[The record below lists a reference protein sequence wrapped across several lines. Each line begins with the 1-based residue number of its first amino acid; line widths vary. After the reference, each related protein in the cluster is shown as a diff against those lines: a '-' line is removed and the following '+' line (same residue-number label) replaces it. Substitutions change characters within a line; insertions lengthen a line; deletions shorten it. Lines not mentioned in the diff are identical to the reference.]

1 MIVNNLYIGIPFGT
15 LLGFLFLLFCFL
27 NMPKTKLVNIFQM
40 LLAVCILWTCGALLM
55 RLQLRPG
62 GDFWFQI
69 SLLGLLMLPML
80 MYFFTFEILQI
91 PKSFFWYL
99 CTILSG
105 VIVIINA
112 ATHKLVATP
121 IVSVMGDGKIGY
133 MYTFSIGLIFLLV
146 FEFCLMVY
154 ATVLV
159 YRAIGGQVELRRKL
173 FPLFLG
179 TYFVY
184 AGQLAEMLPGN
195 IIPFGSIGGLFMVFC
210 FVYILYQHDTFAISD
225 RLMVGCIYTVAAI
238 LILFP
243 IWNCSVNISTVQDMY
258 SMNLKH
264 TVLLTYTV
272 LIIWSLIIAFFAW
285 WMAEGLSRRKKREQ
299 FRYLYQFQ
307 EETASLF
314 NEEELYKKLVHII
327 TLILKDARVMFFG
340 RKEKDAE
347 FFLIPTCEADYGID
361 MEEKEQI
368 IRRYHDARV
377 MPAEYALLQYDGAV
391 WGFIYLKFPGKVK
404 MNYTE
409 VEYFRQIAAY
419 ASICL
424 KNINIYQEVYQS
436 SIHDELTG
444 LYNRTYYKEFIEK
457 YWMPHARQSLI
468 YLDLDDF
475 KLFNELYGEKTGD
488 AILQW
493 AGRVVSDTVASRG
506 ATFRIGSNEF
516 LVYSRYRKKDELSG
530 MSEEIQKNLSRE
542 DAMRPKVL
550 QPITM
555 SIGISIFP
563 DTAGDADELLKQAKR
578 AKFLAKESGKNCVR
592 VFEANADLEGTKVQD
607 SRSYEQLTPTI
618 YALTAAIDAKDSYT
632 FEHSIHVSE
641 YAVQLAKKLGLSNDE
656 VRIAKEA
663 GLLHDIGKIGVPEN
677 ILQKKGKLTDEEYSV
692 MKTHVTNSIEMIHYL
707 PNMSYV
713 IPAVIS
719 HHERFDGKGYP
730 KGIKGDKIPLLGRV
744 LAICDAFEAMIS
756 KRPYKEAMSVEYAVS
771 ELEKNGG
778 TQFDPEMADAFI
790 ALIQEGKVNL
800 P

>member
-40 LLAVCILWTCGALLM
+40 LLAVCILWIGSALLM
-55 RLQLRPG
+55 RLQFRPG

-69 SLLGLLMLPML
+69 SLFGLLMLPMV
-80 MYFFTFEILQI
+80 MYFFIFEILQI
-91 PKSFFWYL
+91 SKRFFLYL
-99 CTILSG
+99 CTVLSG

-112 ATHKLVATP
+112 VTHKLVKTP
-121 IVSVMGDGKIGY
+121 AVSARENGKIGY
-133 MYTFSIGLIFLLV
+133 TYKFSGDLIFLLAL
-146 FEFCLMVY
+146 EFCLLIYV
-154 ATVLV
+154 TVLV
-159 YRAIGGQVELRRKL
+159 YKEIGEKTELRRKL

-179 TYFVY
+179 TYLVFI
-184 AGQLAEMLPGN
+184 GQIAEMLPGN
-195 IIPFGSIGGLFMVFC
+195 IIPFGSLGGLLMVCC
-210 FVYILYQHDTFAISD
+210 FVYILYQHDTFDISD

-243 IWNCSVNISTVQDMY
+243 IWNCSVNIKTVQEMY
-258 SMNLKH
+258 SMNLNH
-264 TVLLTYTV
+264 TVLLTFIA
-272 LIIWSLIIAFFAW
+272 LIIWSLIIAYLAW
-285 WMAEGLSRRKKREQ
+285 WTADGLSRRKKREQ

-307 EETASLF
+307 ESTASLF
-314 NEEELYKKLVHII
+314 NEDELYKKLVHII
-327 TLILKDARVMFFG
+327 QLILKDARVMVFG

-347 FFLIPTCEADYGID
+347 FYLIPTCEADYGID

-368 IRRYHDARV
+368 VKRYQDTRV
-377 MPAEYALLQYDGAV
+377 RPVEFAPLQYDGV
-391 WGFIYLKFPGKVK
+391 IWGFIYLKFSGKVK

-424 KNINIYQEVYQS
+424 KNINIYQEVYQR

-468 YLDLDDF
+468 HLDLDDF

-493 AGRVVSDTVASRG
+493 AGRVVSDTVGSRG

-516 LVYSRYRKKDELSG
+516 LVYSRYRKKDELLE
-530 MSEEIQKNLSRE
+530 MSDEIQRNLSKE
-542 DAMRPKVL
+542 SGTRPKVL

-555 SIGISIFP
+555 SIGIAIFP
-563 DTAGDADELLKQAKR
+563 DTAGDADELLRQAER
-578 AKFLAKESGKNCVR
+578 ARFFAKEAGGNCIR
-592 VFEANADLEGTKVQD
+592 IFEASIDLERKKIQD

-641 YAVQLAKKLGLSNDE
+641 YAVQLAKKIGLSNDE

-663 GLLHDIGKIGVPEN
+663 GLLHDIGKIGIPEN
-677 ILQKKGKLTDEEYSV
+677 ILKKKGKLTDEEYSI

-713 IPAVIS
+713 IPAVVS

-730 KGIKGDKIPLLGRV
+730 KGIKGDKIPLLGRI
-744 LAICDAFEAMIS
+744 LAVCDSFEAMTS
-756 KRPYKEAMSVEYAVS
+756 KRPYKEAVSVEYAVS
-771 ELEKNGG
+771 ELEKNKG

-790 ALIQEGKVNL
+790 ALIHENIIKQN
-800 P
+800 